1 MLLTVL
7 QECSAQKSNDADVL
21 LKIPDK
27 LSTWKQNEQST
38 STQRWQPP
46 QTHKTANQV
55 SRQDWQREWPEL
67 PRTKQSHQQTV
78 PDRRANSTVG
88 ATIAGFNDTEWTMPL
103 KLTQKRKAL
112 EVLTAGQ
119 ELEANLIPAQTFDD
133 YLEIRDLCRALRIW
147 PPVTVLIEH
156 IGRVDTGKLVQV
168 AARRGHGPMKPMS
181 FVMMHL
187 TYDELCP
194 QPIPS
199 VKVDLQSQKPP
210 AKTTSRITAPS
221 HYRKSFLPIKTQ
233 DDIRTVISEIAT
245 WQKGPLSALTGG
257 TWAWSTIGKSEQLVG
272 HLRVSPERAKRHQR
286 YLCHRNSGA
295 PTLRTS
301 ALAPKRKIR

>member
-1 MLLTVL
+1 MDYAC
-7 QECSAQKSNDADVL
+7 E
-21 LKIPDK
+21 
-27 LSTWKQNEQST
+27 
-38 STQRWQPP
+38 
-46 QTHKTANQV
+46 
-55 SRQDWQREWPEL
+55 
-67 PRTKQSHQQTV
+67 
-78 PDRRANSTVG
+78 
-88 ATIAGFNDTEWTMPL
+88 
-103 KLTQKRKAL
+103 LTQKRKAL

-119 ELEANLIPAQTFDD
+119 ELETNLIPVQTFDD

-199 VKVDLQSQKPP
+199 VKVDLQSHKPP
-210 AKTTSRITAPS
+210 AKTTIRITAPS

-233 DDIRTVISEIAT
+233 DDISIVISETAT

-272 HLRVSPERAKRHQR
+272 HLRVSPALAKILTAQSGTKGIFVTETQVHQR
-286 YLCHRNSGA
+286 SKRARCLPKEKSGEAEHYLRSSPEFA
-295 PTLRTS
+295 RRS
-301 ALAPKRKIR
+301 AAGSQILHGRRK